1 MRQRHVPERSCIIC
15 GTKLTKRDL
24 VRVVLSPTG
33 SCTVDETGKL
43 PGRGAYLCYEPV
55 CWERAVTG
63 GRLAHALRGEVTT
76 EDKAKLTEFS
86 AKLTAWPTQSGR

>member
-1 MRQRHVPERSCIIC
+1 
-15 GTKLTKRDL
+15 
-24 VRVVLSPTG
+24 
-33 SCTVDETGKL
+33 VDETGKL

-86 AKLTAWPTQSGR
+86 AKLTA